1 MFNPNRMLSPSNRN
15 ACNFLCNKCCSSAV
29 AIVDCSKDRQPQ
41 ISNIKE
47 TTDLAAGAESGQP
60 NRCALLADELRSFF
74 VRDGA

>member
-1 MFNPNRMLSPSNRN
+1 MQLPMQQVLLERRRDRRLLQGPS
-15 ACNFLCNKCCSSAV
+15 AADLE
-29 AIVDCSKDRQPQ
+29 Q
-41 ISNIKE
+41 IKE